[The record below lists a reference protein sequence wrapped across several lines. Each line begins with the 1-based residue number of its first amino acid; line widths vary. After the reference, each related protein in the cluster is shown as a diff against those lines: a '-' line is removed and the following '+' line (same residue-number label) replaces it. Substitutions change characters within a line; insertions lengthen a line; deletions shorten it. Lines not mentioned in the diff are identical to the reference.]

1 MEGTNALTPAEVR
14 RVQRED
20 LVRKLSACA
29 VRTSPPGGAVARRAT
44 DREAQALGTPL
55 ERKALGGVVE
65 RSARRPGATCFRF
78 LPGLGFSLTEACG
91 PLAMK
96 LRVRIQK
103 RTQPLEVPE
112 SEPTLGQLR
121 AHLSQ
126 VLLPML
132 GFR

>member
-1 MEGTNALTPAEVR
+1 MR
-14 RVQRED
+14 RS
-20 LVRKLSACA
+20 KLSACA

-55 ERKALGGVVE
+55 ERKAVGGVVE
-65 RSARRPGATCFRF
+65 RVASAETPQARRPVATCFRF
-78 LPGLGFSLTEACG
+78 LPGPTEACG

-126 VLLPML
+126 VLLPAL

>member
-1 MEGTNALTPAEVR
+1 MR
-14 RVQRED
+14 RS
-20 LVRKLSACA
+20 KLSACA

-44 DREAQALGTPL
+44 DREAQALGTPF

-65 RSARRPGATCFRF
+65 SAASAGIPQARRPVATCFRF
-78 LPGLGFSLTEACG
+78 RPGPTEACG

-121 AHLSQ
+121 EQLSQ
-126 VLLPML
+126 LLLPTL

>member
-1 MEGTNALTPAEVR
+1 MR
-14 RVQRED
+14 RS
-20 LVRKLSACA
+20 KLSACA

-44 DREAQALGTPL
+44 DREAQALGTPF

-65 RSARRPGATCFRF
+65 RERVASAGIPQARRPVATCFRF
-78 LPGLGFSLTEACG
+78 LPGPTEACG

-126 VLLPML
+126 VLLPAL

>member
-1 MEGTNALTPAEVR
+1 MQTQRLR
-14 RVQRED
+14 RAR
-20 LVRKLSACA
+20 L
-29 VRTSPPGGAVARRAT
+29 ARRWHRRAPSHHG
-44 DREAQALGTPL
+44 EAQALGTPL
-55 ERKALGGVVE
+55 KRKALGGVVE
-65 RSARRPGATCFRF
+65 RAASAGDSSGAQARSSLLSVSLRPG
-78 LPGLGFSLTEACG
+78 PTEACG

-96 LRVRIQK
+96 LRVRLQK

-126 VLLPML
+126 VLLPTL